1 MKPIES
7 SESGSG
13 SLHDLLS
20 GLRHRRGII
29 VAMFVVFL
37 AAVVA
42 LVLGLPDIY
51 RATAKVLIEREQV
64 PDEVVGT
71 PARDDLGV
79 QLETI
84 SQQVLSHN
92 RLEQII
98 ERFNLYPDAKKD
110 VPRVEL
116 AQRLRK
122 EIELELTGADGDWGR
137 KSTVAFTVSY
147 RGADPQV
154 VTDVTNAIA
163 QLYVEEN
170 LVSREKQVSGT
181 TALIQDKFSELHG
194 RLQAQEK
201 SITEFKSKNSGALPD
216 QVAANLAAL
225 ERLNSQLELNGDRAK
240 DARERLL
247 KVDEGTVSATP
258 KEGGL
263 ERPQDRLD
271 RLKRQYN
278 DLRGRFSDKYP
289 DVVRLAAEIKAL
301 EKKIGEGAGSTPGK
315 PAQSQ
320 REELVSELAR
330 LDREEAQIRSSM
342 RDYQARLDRAPL
354 VGQQLEELTREQE
367 MTEMLSQSLA
377 QKTEEA
383 RMAGQREQRDM
394 GRRFSVLDE
403 ATVPLRP
410 WAPNALL
417 LLLVG
422 TAVAA
427 VCAVGSGL
435 LAEQLDTTFDSAEEL
450 RSFTAVPVLAT
461 IPWIET
467 GKDRAMR
474 VMSLLGRSVET
485 GIVAGTLALLVY
497 RLVHDNE
504 QLTLLIGRVV
514 S

>member
-1 MKPIES
+1 MKPHETTDS
-7 SESGSG
+7 SSG

-29 VAMFVVFL
+29 VAMFVVC
-37 AAVVA
+37 AAVVVA

-51 RATAKVLIEREQV
+51 RATARVLIEREQV
-64 PDEVVGT
+64 PDELLGT
-71 PARDDLGV
+71 PTRDDMGV

-84 SQQVLSHN
+84 SQQVLSRN

-98 ERFNLYPDAKKD
+98 ERFKLYPEAAN
-110 VPRVEL
+110 VPRAEL

-122 EIELELTGADGDWGR
+122 EIELELLDADGGWGR

-181 TALIQDKFSELHG
+181 AALIQDKFSELHG
-194 RLQAQEK
+194 RLQQQER

-216 QVAANLAAL
+216 QVASNLAAL
-225 ERLNSQLELNGDRAK
+225 ERLNSQLELNGERAR

-247 KVDEGTVSATP
+247 KIDEGTVSATP
-258 KEGGL
+258 REGGF

-289 DVVRLAAEIKAL
+289 DVVRLGAEIKTL
-301 EKKIGEGAGSTPGK
+301 EKKIAEGAGSTPGK
-315 PAQSQ
+315 PAKSQ
-320 REELVSELAR
+320 REELVAELER
-330 LDREEAQIRSSM
+330 LDREETQIRSSM
-342 RDYQARLDRAPL
+342 REYQARLDRAPL
-354 VGQQLEELTREQE
+354 VGQQLDELTREQQ

-377 QKTEEA
+377 QKTEDA
-383 RMAGQREQRDM
+383 RMAGQREQREM

-403 ATVPLRP
+403 ATVPPRP
-410 WAPNALL
+410 WAPNDLL

-422 TAVAA
+422 TAIAA

-435 LAEQLDTTFDSAEEL
+435 LAEQLDSTFDSADEL
-450 RSFTAVPVLAT
+450 RNFTAVPVLAT

-474 VMSLLGRSVET
+474 ALGLLGRSVET
-485 GIVAGTLALLVY
+485 SIVAGTLALLVY
-497 RLVHDNE
+497 RLVRDNE
-504 QLTLLIGRVV
+504 QLTLLIGRIV